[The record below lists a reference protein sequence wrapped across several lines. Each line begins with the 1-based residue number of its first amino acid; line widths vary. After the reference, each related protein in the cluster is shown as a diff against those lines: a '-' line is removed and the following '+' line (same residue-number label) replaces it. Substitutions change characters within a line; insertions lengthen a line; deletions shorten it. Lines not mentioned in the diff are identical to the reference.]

1 MHSRIEATIRTYSAS
16 EIGPPVYGAG
26 TLGSGSPRVIE
37 QPASTPITN
46 TSAPKRPKNGVR
58 NADSARNIRVH
69 ARPLLDIRVDIVAPA
84 VGPVRTRYRAG
95 PRRRRDKSRRTG
107 TGGGRRC
114 QFRRGPLELRLC
126 VRRLWREDR

>member
-95 PRRRRDKSRRTG
+95 PTAGATISTRMSRKI
-107 TGGGRRC
+107 GRAH
-114 QFRRGPLELRLC
+114 
-126 VRRLWREDR
+126 V